1 VTADPTGVDR
11 ERAVAMVR
19 GAVNDG
25 RIDLQSAGRLLS
37 TTFRARTRREL
48 DELVRTLAPQRP
60 ARDGSDD
67 RAVYVRAAV
76 RIALFAAAAA
86 LLLLAVLHGID
97 PLDPH

>member
-19 GAVNDG
+19 GAVDDG
-25 RIDLQSAGRLLS
+25 RIDLQDAGRLLS

-48 DELVRTLAPQRP
+48 DELVSSLALQRP
-60 ARDGSDD
+60 AREGSDG
-67 RAVYVRAAV
+67 RAVYLRAAV
-76 RIALFAAAAA
+76 RIALFAVAAT
-86 LLLLAVLHGID
+86 LLLMAVLHGID